1 MRTRDA
7 DRFHLLLNQ
16 VVLENGLAVE
26 AVMPTDA
33 DVNAVYQYLIGSN
46 GERSERDRVRG
57 SR

>member
-7 DRFHLLLNQ
+7 DRFYLLLNQ

-26 AVMPTDA
+26 AVAPADA

-46 GERSERDRVRG
+46 GEKP
-57 SR
+57 